1 VTGDFGMAFGRKA
14 VAGINEVVFGSS
26 DNATAEVVK
35 FRAVSGLA
43 SFADLF
49 TFDQSL
55 VSGGANTTSMKLLIQ
70 QNSGSVI
77 ASVPVT
83 LSVPVGGVSYLQV
96 ANS

>member
-1 VTGDFGMAFGRKA
+1 
-14 VAGINEVVFGSS
+14 
-26 DNATAEVVK
+26 
-35 FRAVSGLA
+35 
-43 SFADLF
+43 
-49 TFDQSL
+49 
-55 VSGGANTTSMKLLIQ
+55 MKLLIQ